1 MSRREEVENR
11 GGLDDLAEFLKNA
24 KLGEFKPFVD
34 YSEDGD
40 FIHLVLENVSYYAEW
55 TKDGFSVLRAQDD
68 NRVIGAE
75 INRIKS
81 LVKPTRYTPREEVTE
96 GWWFCSWAHDRKA
109 GRFGIKIHKEDV
121 GDMLRLKA
129 YTDFLP
135 VPAWLVEGIE
145 T

>member
-96 GWWFCSWAHDRKA
+96 GWWSCVRSCSRTLVKVDRNFH
-109 GRFGIKIHKEDV
+109 GSLQV
-121 GDMLRLKA
+121 
-129 YTDFLP
+129 
-135 VPAWLVEGIE
+135 LVVK
-145 T
+145 

>member
-1 MSRREEVENR
+1 MSRREEVEK
-11 GGLDDLAEFLKNA
+11 LKNQIA
-24 KLGEFKPFVD
+24 AGIGPVEIGVQVAAD
-34 YSEDGD
+34 EA
-40 FIHLVLENVSYYAEW
+40 LERLADMALESIP
-55 TKDGFSVLRAQDD
+55 D
-68 NRVIGAE
+68 
-75 INRIKS
+75 
-81 LVKPTRYTPREEVTE
+81 RYTPREEVTE

>member
-1 MSRREEVENR
+1 MSRREEVERLVETVLHGIGSQAASSKLLANSS
-11 GGLDDLAEFLKNA
+11 LDRLKNMA
-24 KLGEFKPFVD
+24 
-34 YSEDGD
+34 
-40 FIHLVLENVSYYAEW
+40 LE
-55 TKDGFSVLRAQDD
+55 
-68 NRVIGAE
+68 
-75 INRIKS
+75 S
-81 LVKPTRYTPREEVTE
+81 LPTRYTPREEVTE